1 MSYPLASILMAQ
13 PRRRCRSI
21 SGMHVLTL
29 VVLTSFV
36 TALVLQGVPVEL
48 AVGSAMLLVGR
59 VPAAASVRVPPAVAG

>member
-1 MSYPLASILMAQ
+1 
-13 PRRRCRSI
+13 
-21 SGMHVLTL
+21 MHVLTL